1 MNSMNEFVYPE
12 IKSGLYLV
20 SLPVGCLS
28 DISFRALYM
37 LSNSDYV
44 AGEDTRSVR
53 SLFKLLKISK
63 SMKSIISYHDHSSSH
78 TREKIIDLI
87 RQGKSVALVS
97 DAGTPLISD
106 PGYKLV
112 KTTIEQ
118 GFEVFSVPGP
128 SSAIAALTVSGLP
141 TDTFSFLGFLPN
153 TKGKKKKLLETYL
166 NLGSSLI
173 IFESGKR
180 LQKTLEL
187 LAETCRPSTEI
198 CICRELTK
206 LNEEVT
212 RFKAQEGIKVT
223 KKMRSLKGEFVIVV
237 GKNEARDFDLKNLD
251 EQLRKIKK
259 SMSMKDSVDFLAEK
273 LNIPKKII
281 YKKALTI
288 FKDNN

>member
-1 MNSMNEFVYPE
+1 MNEFIYPE
-12 IKSGLYLV
+12 IKPGLYIV

-28 DISFRALYM
+28 DISFRALHM
-37 LSNSDYV
+37 LNNSDYV
-44 AGEDTRSVR
+44 AGEDTRNVKA
-53 SLFKLLKISK
+53 LFKLLKISN
-63 SMKSIISYHDHSSSH
+63 STRNIISYHDHSISSI
-78 TREKIIDLI
+78 RGKIIDLI
-87 RQGKSVALVS
+87 KDGKSVALVS

-112 KTTIEQ
+112 KRAIEE
-118 GFEVFSVPGP
+118 GIDVSSVPGP
-128 SSAIAALTVSGLP
+128 SSVIAALTVSGLP

-153 TKGKKKKLLETYL
+153 TKSKKKKLLDTYL
-166 NLGSSLI
+166 NLSSSLI

-187 LAETCRPSTEI
+187 LAETCRPSNDI

-206 LNEEVT
+206 LNEEVI
-212 RFKAQEGIKVT
+212 RFKAEEALKVT
-223 KKMRSLKGEFVIVV
+223 KKMRSLKGEFVILV
-237 GKNEARDFDLKNLD
+237 GKNEAGDFDLKNLD
-251 EQLRKIKK
+251 QQLRKLKK
-259 SMSMKDSVDFLAEK
+259 STSMKDSVNFLAGK